1 MKTSEH
7 SKGSKDLVIL
17 DLETFKSENTTR
29 DRKVLRVVGRN
40 ARMME
45 GKNVLKLWVELSD
58 TKKSIHVKS
67 EDIAGL

>member
-67 EDIAGL
+67 EDTAGL

>member
-17 DLETFKSENTTR
+17 DLETFKSGNTTR

-58 TKKSIHVKS
+58 TEKSIHVKS
-67 EDIAGL
+67 EDTAGL